1 MGGILDTNW
10 VFEVTMKNAP
20 SSGTNNQPSGTPQ
33 PKQTVVITVP
43 SKVSSSIQ
51 SGVDDIYHSSAT
63 KIALAFFVVAFA
75 VVGAAYLKSQYDEKR
90 RVSGVMPSATAS
102 PWRWRTTASWSAN
115 SCFLYICGSKPI
127 SKIRKKVTAMQNAN
141 KKKIT
146 GAVALAAA
154 GVMAL
159 GGVSMLF
166 TDHADVSG
174 ETTAGKLA
182 VKVTGTN
189 PTNGD
194 FTKQL
199 ENTEF
204 VDAVQNLNPGDVRT
218 ISYFIENAENKAMR
232 ANDTLTVTV
241 TPNEAMMADQSTNI
255 DNLFAEFT
263 EDKSAIH
270 LVTGAKDDTKPVVTA
285 SGGTTTNVTFGDT
298 GLTLVDSYV
307 TEDKKNI
314 VLVYQGD
321 EVRLDGTGTNAEK
334 ITGNNGKTSSERKYT
349 LYFNEDAGNEWQG
362 ADVSIGSTISAVQ
375 YANTAAGDATL
386 NVEAGK

>member
-1 MGGILDTNW
+1 
-10 VFEVTMKNAP
+10 
-20 SSGTNNQPSGTPQ
+20 
-33 PKQTVVITVP
+33 
-43 SKVSSSIQ
+43 
-51 SGVDDIYHSSAT
+51 
-63 KIALAFFVVAFA
+63 
-75 VVGAAYLKSQYDEKR
+75 
-90 RVSGVMPSATAS
+90 
-102 PWRWRTTASWSAN
+102 
-115 SCFLYICGSKPI
+115 
-127 SKIRKKVTAMQNAN
+127 MQNAN

-189 PTNGD
+189 LTDGD

-241 TPNEAMMADQSTNI
+241 TPNEAMMADQETTVSKMFEALKAGSF
-255 DNLFAEFT
+255 DGG
-263 EDKSAIH
+263 SAIH
-270 LVTGAKDDTKPVVTA
+270 LVEGKNGVNGEV
-285 SGGTTTNVTFGDT
+285 TTNTDPAAADYKTTVEFPDT

-307 TEDKKNI
+307 TEDNKNI

-321 EVRLDGTGTNAEK
+321 EVNLDGTGTNAEK
-334 ITGNNGKTSSERKYT
+334 ITGNKDKTSSERKYT

-362 ADVSIGSTISAVQ
+362 AEVSIDSKVTAVQ
-375 YANTAAGDATL
+375 YANTVAGDATL
-386 NVEAGK
+386 NVDTTAHTVATIAGKNTVEIAQEKVKTDEHGKTIGASQTIGG

>member
-1 MGGILDTNW
+1 
-10 VFEVTMKNAP
+10 
-20 SSGTNNQPSGTPQ
+20 
-33 PKQTVVITVP
+33 
-43 SKVSSSIQ
+43 
-51 SGVDDIYHSSAT
+51 
-63 KIALAFFVVAFA
+63 
-75 VVGAAYLKSQYDEKR
+75 
-90 RVSGVMPSATAS
+90 
-102 PWRWRTTASWSAN
+102 
-115 SCFLYICGSKPI
+115 
-127 SKIRKKVTAMQNAN
+127 MQNAN

-189 PTNGD
+189 LTDGD

-218 ISYFIENAENKAMR
+218 ISYFIENAENKAVR

-241 TPNEAMMADQSTNI
+241 TPNEAMMKDQTKTI
-255 DNLFAEFT
+255 EDLFAEFT
-263 EDKSAIH
+263 DDKSAIH
-270 LVTGAKDDTKPVVTA
+270 LVRGTMGVNGEVFTNTDEGATDYKTA
-285 SGGTTTNVTFGDT
+285 VTFPDT
-298 GLTLVDSYV
+298 GLRLKDAYV
-307 TEDKKNI
+307 TKAKDAI

-321 EVRLDGTGTNAEK
+321 EVALDGVGLNKESIEGNAD
-334 ITGNNGKTSSERKYT
+334 KTTSNRQYT
-349 LYFNEDAGNEWQG
+349 LYFEQTAGNEWQG
-362 ADVSIGSTISAVQ
+362 AEVSIDSKVTAVQ
-375 YANTAAGDATL
+375 YANTVAGDATL
-386 NVEAGK
+386 NVDTTAHTVATIAGKNTVEIAQEKVKTDEHGKTIGAGQTIGG

>member
-1 MGGILDTNW
+1 
-10 VFEVTMKNAP
+10 
-20 SSGTNNQPSGTPQ
+20 
-33 PKQTVVITVP
+33 
-43 SKVSSSIQ
+43 
-51 SGVDDIYHSSAT
+51 
-63 KIALAFFVVAFA
+63 
-75 VVGAAYLKSQYDEKR
+75 
-90 RVSGVMPSATAS
+90 
-102 PWRWRTTASWSAN
+102 
-115 SCFLYICGSKPI
+115 
-127 SKIRKKVTAMQNAN
+127 MQNAN

-189 PTNGD
+189 LTDGD

-241 TPNEAMMADQSTNI
+241 TPNEAMMADQETTVSKMFEALKAGSF
-255 DNLFAEFT
+255 DGG
-263 EDKSAIH
+263 SAIH
-270 LVTGAKDDTKPVVTA
+270 LVEGK
-285 SGGTTTNVTFGDT
+285 T
-298 GLTLVDSYV
+298 GLSLKDAYV
-307 TEDKKNI
+307 TEAKDAI

-321 EVRLDGTGTNAEK
+321 EVELDGVGLNKESIEGNAD
-334 ITGNNGKTSSERKYT
+334 KTSSERKYT
-349 LYFNEDAGNEWQG
+349 LYFNENAGNEWQG
-362 ADVSIGSTISAVQ
+362 AEVSIGSTISAVQ
-375 YANTAAGDATL
+375 YANTSTGDATL
-386 NVEAGK
+386 NVSKEDHTVATNAGKKPVEIAQEKVKTDEHGKTIGG

>member
-1 MGGILDTNW
+1 
-10 VFEVTMKNAP
+10 
-20 SSGTNNQPSGTPQ
+20 
-33 PKQTVVITVP
+33 
-43 SKVSSSIQ
+43 
-51 SGVDDIYHSSAT
+51 
-63 KIALAFFVVAFA
+63 
-75 VVGAAYLKSQYDEKR
+75 
-90 RVSGVMPSATAS
+90 
-102 PWRWRTTASWSAN
+102 
-115 SCFLYICGSKPI
+115 
-127 SKIRKKVTAMQNAN
+127 MQNAN

-174 ETTAGKLA
+174 KTTAGKLA
-182 VKVTGTN
+182 VEVTGTN
-189 PTNGD
+189 LTNGD

-218 ISYFIENAENKAMR
+218 ISYSINNAANKAVR

-241 TPNEAMMADQSTNI
+241 TPNEAVMTDQNTTV
-255 DNLFAEFT
+255 AEMFNAG
-263 EDKSAIH
+263 SAIH
-270 LVTGAKDDTKPVVTA
+270 LVEGEKGVNGEV
-285 SGGTTTNVTFGDT
+285 TTNTDPAAADWKTTVEFPDT
-298 GLTLVDSYV
+298 GLKLVDSYV
-307 TEDKKNI
+307 TEDNKNI

-321 EVRLDGTGTNAEK
+321 EVNLDGTGTNAEK
-334 ITGNNGKTSSERKYT
+334 ITGNNDKTSSERKYT

-386 NVEAGK
+386 NVSKEDHTVATNAGKNTVEIAQEKVKTDEHGKTIGG

>member
-1 MGGILDTNW
+1 
-10 VFEVTMKNAP
+10 
-20 SSGTNNQPSGTPQ
+20 
-33 PKQTVVITVP
+33 
-43 SKVSSSIQ
+43 
-51 SGVDDIYHSSAT
+51 
-63 KIALAFFVVAFA
+63 
-75 VVGAAYLKSQYDEKR
+75 
-90 RVSGVMPSATAS
+90 
-102 PWRWRTTASWSAN
+102 
-115 SCFLYICGSKPI
+115 
-127 SKIRKKVTAMQNAN
+127 MQNAN

-159 GGVSMLF
+159 GCVSMLF

-189 PTNGD
+189 LTDGD

-241 TPNEAMMADQSTNI
+241 TPDEAMMKDQTKTI
-255 DNLFAEFT
+255 DDLSGEFA
-263 EDKSAIH
+263 DKSAIH
-270 LVTGAKDDTKPVVTA
+270 LVTGAKGGTKPVVTA
-285 SGGTTTNVTFGDT
+285 SDGTTTNVTFGDT

-321 EVRLDGTGTNAEK
+321 EVNLDGVGDNAEK
-334 ITGNNGKTSSERKYT
+334 LGGNKSTSDRQYT
-349 LYFNEDAGNEWQG
+349 LYFEKDAGNEWQG
-362 ADVSIGSTISAVQ
+362 AEVSIGSTISAVQ
-375 YANTAAGDATL
+375 YANTSTGDATL
-386 NVEAGK
+386 NVSKEDHTVATNAGKNTVEIAQEKVKTDEHGKTIGG